1 MSAYSGDMKTSRK
14 RKVSLPT
21 FSVMADGL
29 RNVSNVA
36 RVKHY
41 GIVAALAVEHALA
54 DPCAATSPSKR
65 VPFYGC
71 GGLSLLFSGEIP
83 GDGHHFESED
93 WRHLLSARRQKAL
106 GERAPRSAARRHRN
120 FRRKGIGRHLR

>member
-1 MSAYSGDMKTSRK
+1 MSAYSGDVKTSKK

-83 GDGHHFESED
+83 GDGS
-93 WRHLLSARRQKAL
+93 
-106 GERAPRSAARRHRN
+106 P
-120 FRRKGIGRHLR
+120 FRK